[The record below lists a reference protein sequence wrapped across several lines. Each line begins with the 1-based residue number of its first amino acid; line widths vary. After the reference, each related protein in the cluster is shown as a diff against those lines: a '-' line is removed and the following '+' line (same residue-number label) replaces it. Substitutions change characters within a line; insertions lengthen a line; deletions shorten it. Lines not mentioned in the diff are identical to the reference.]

1 MNRSKRGTR
10 PAKTTA
16 PTPSTEKP
24 GMHPRNAHRGRYDF
38 AQLILALPE
47 LAAFVAE
54 TAHGNESIDF
64 ANPHAVKALNTA
76 LLKQAYGIRGWD
88 IPAQYLCPPIP
99 GRADYLHHVADLLAS
114 CNDGA
119 IPRGA
124 AVRVLDIGVG
134 ANCVYPLIG
143 HSSYGWR
150 FVGTDIDPNALA
162 NAQRIFE
169 ANPTFSAAIELRLQ
183 DSASNVFSGIL
194 QKDEVFDLSMCNPPF
209 HASLSEAAAGSQ
221 RKWRNLGKTKATDQA
236 PKLNFG
242 GQDTELS
249 CPGGEASF
257 IARMIEESANSPLR
271 CFWYTTLVSKVSNLP
286 AIYRALQ
293 KVDAKDV
300 RTLAMQHGQKQSR
313 VVAWTFFDE
322 KQKRAWREQHWNAT
336 RAPETNSRQ

>member
-1 MNRSKRGTR
+1 MNCPKPGARLET
-10 PAKTTA
+10 PTA
-16 PTPSTEKP
+16 HTPPTDKP

-47 LAAFVAE
+47 LATFVAKN
-54 TAHGNESIDF
+54 AYGNESIDF
-64 ANPHAVKALNTA
+64 ANPNAVKALNAA
-76 LLKQAYGIRGWD
+76 LLKQVYGVSGWD

-99 GRADYLHHVADLLAS
+99 GRADYIHHVADLLGG
-114 CNDGA
+114 CNKGC
-119 IPRGA
+119 IPRGG

-143 HSSYGWR
+143 HSCYGWR
-150 FVGTDIDPNALA
+150 FVGTEIDPNALA
-162 NAQRIFE
+162 NAQRILD
-169 ANPTFSAAIELRLQ
+169 ANSTFSAAIDLRRQ
-183 DSASNVFSGIL
+183 NSSSSIFSGIL
-194 QKDEVFDLSMCNPPF
+194 QKDEVFDLSLCNPPF

-221 RKWRNLGKTKATDQA
+221 RKWRNLGKMKAAEQA

-257 IARMIEESANSPLR
+257 IARMIEESAKSPLS
-271 CFWYTTLVSKVSNLP
+271 CFWYTTLVSKASNLP

-293 KVDAKDV
+293 KVNAKDV
-300 RTLAMQHGQKQSR
+300 RTLAMEHGQKQSR

-322 KQKRAWREQHWNAT
+322 SQKWAWREQRWNAT
-336 RAPETNSRQ
+336 RAPE